1 MVVTSIVHLAFL
13 GTLFTGNQGK
23 CFWCPKKFA
32 ENQNKMV
39 SLLLACYISRHTLTN
54 TLWTTGSVAAIKFA
68 TIFCATAV
76 NVSQGPPDSQ
86 REALPQAN
94 TRSQR
99 RLCVWASGCNHL
111 THTTDCNL
119 GTPEQKQLVIG
130 GEACIWGEYVD
141 ATNLTPRLWYGT
153 SGRTCGLR
161 GLSFSSPPKRESTTN
176 LPKCVVCFLKK
187 TWM

>member
-1 MVVTSIVHLAFL
+1 
-13 GTLFTGNQGK
+13 
-23 CFWCPKKFA
+23 
-32 ENQNKMV
+32 MV
-39 SLLLACYISRHTLTN
+39 SLLLASYISRHTLTN
-54 TLWTTGSVAAIKFA
+54 TLNHGVSCGNEVCHHFLCHSLN
-68 TIFCATAV
+68 F
-76 NVSQGPPDSQ
+76 SQGPPDSQ
-86 REALPQAN
+86 GEALPQAN
-94 TRSQR
+94 TRNQR

-119 GTPEQKQLVIG
+119 GTPEQKQLVLG

-161 GLSFSSPPKRESTTN
+161 GLSCSFPPKRESTTN

-187 TWM
+187 SWM

>member
-1 MVVTSIVHLAFL
+1 MVVTSIVQLAFL

-23 CFWCPKKFA
+23 CWCPKKFA

-86 REALPQAN
+86 GEALPQAN

-153 SGRTCGLR
+153 SGRTWTKGPE
-161 GLSFSSPPKRESTTN
+161 FKRESTRN
-176 LPKCVVCFLKK
+176 LPKCVVCFLKE
-187 TWM
+187 T